1 MWYSDC
7 DWRLESLVDCEV
19 SPDTNLPTKVQAQYS
34 VPSVSTL
41 QLLLDKY
48 IINVTMTDTSP
59 EKLLEKG
66 VCDYV
71 NTGFDRG
78 SNDYYYYYYDDDD
91 DDDDDYDQE
100 TDPSDQMTRHPLSLA
115 PSCVKSLLQGL
126 YLPTTSCLFNNW
138 RDMSYCNLRPAN
150 TSLSENNCEGGADEQ
165 MRDWEN
171 CDGPSLPPSAPSLP
185 SRHLNLP
192 SFLHC
197 RRCGVVYRYG

>member
-1 MWYSDC
+1 M
-7 DWRLESLVDCEV
+7 DCEL

-71 NTGFDRG
+71 KTVLDGG
-78 SNDYYYYYYDDDD
+78 GINDYYYYYYYEV
-91 DDDDDYDQE
+91 DYDQE

-126 YLPTTSCLFNNW
+126 YLPTTSCLINNW
-138 RDMSYCNLRPAN
+138 RDMSYCKLQPAN

-185 SRHLNLP
+185 SRHLNLR
-192 SFLHC
+192 SFLHR